1 MYVSIETIIT
11 AGSLIAALG
20 VIGGM
25 LIAAYRFFKKPE
37 ELEEKIEKIRK
48 THEDDI
54 RKINEEQCLITYGLL
69 SCLKGLQEKGCN
81 GPVTDGINRIEKHLN
96 KQAHDMEE

>member
-1 MYVSIETIIT
+1 MYISIETIIT

-25 LIAAYRFFKKPE
+25 LIAAYRFFRKPD
-37 ELEEKIEKIRK
+37 ELEHRIEKIRK
-48 THEDDI
+48 THEEDI
-54 RKINEEQCLITYGLL
+54 RKINEEQCLVIYGLL
-69 SCLKGLQEKGCN
+69 ACLKGLKEQGCN
-81 GPVTDGINRIEKHLN
+81 GPVSEAINKIEKHLN

>member
-1 MYVSIETIIT
+1 MYISIETIIT

-25 LIAAYRFFKKPE
+25 LIAAYRFFRKPD
-37 ELEEKIEKIRK
+37 ELERRIEKIRK
-48 THEDDI
+48 THEEDI
-54 RKINEEQCLITYGLL
+54 RKILITYGLL
-69 SCLKGLQEKGCN
+69 ACLKGLKEQGCN
-81 GPVTDGINRIEKHLN
+81 GPVTDGINKIEKHLN